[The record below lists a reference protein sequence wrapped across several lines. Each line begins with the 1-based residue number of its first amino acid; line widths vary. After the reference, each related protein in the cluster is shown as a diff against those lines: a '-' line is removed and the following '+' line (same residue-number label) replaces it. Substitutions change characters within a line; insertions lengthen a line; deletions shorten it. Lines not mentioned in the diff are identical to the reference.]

1 MFSLSNVLRT
11 RLRTRAQ
18 ILRKDSKKKQTTK
31 YKSKIY
37 AELNELEQKESN
49 SYPAHQKV
57 DNDRSYP
64 YF

>member
-1 MFSLSNVLRT
+1 MFSLFNVLRT
-11 RLRTRAQ
+11 RLRIHAQ

-49 SYPAHQKV
+49 SYPVHPKV
-57 DNDRSYP
+57 DSDRSYP